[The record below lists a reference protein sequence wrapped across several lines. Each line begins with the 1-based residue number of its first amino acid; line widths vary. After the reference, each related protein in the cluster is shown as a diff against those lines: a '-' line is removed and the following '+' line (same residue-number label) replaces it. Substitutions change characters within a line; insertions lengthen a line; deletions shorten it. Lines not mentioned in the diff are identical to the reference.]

1 MAKRTEVRGSEFSEF
16 PVCAAE
22 PVVIQFRKPD
32 KWETLGFRLVVDAGK
47 ERRTAQGGYYP
58 YDSHAVRD
66 SVRPEV
72 GKRWPYVGIRL
83 AREGS

>member
-1 MAKRTEVRGSEFSEF
+1 MAKRIEVRGSEFSEY

-32 KWETLGFRLVVDAGK
+32 KWETLGFRLVVDAGN
-47 ERRTAQGGYYP
+47 ERRTAQGGFYD

-72 GKRWPYVGIRL
+72 TRHARYLGIRL